1 MRHSLLTK
9 TIIALASILFLSS
22 CVISELKESTA
33 STGGT
38 EESSTTSTTTTKTT
52 TSNDDSAS
60 TGGTT
65 GGTKTSTSTSSTSSI
80 ETGGTKTNDSSST
93 TSSVETGGSEIE
105 DDDDKESTGGTKTSA
120 SSNKQTQTIVLTPLS
135 IGLTSSSSSKDD
147 YIVSPSNLQVSYEN
161 MYSSGTSFMMPSYR
175 DATNGYGGEIKIETP
190 DNYLFVGI
198 KFSFPTDYTYTEAI
212 RYQVGEN
219 KRYIIDATY
228 SVDGFSRSYSI
239 SDDID
244 ELELLNTSK
253 NVIALT
259 SLEVIIIPE

>member
-1 MRHSLLTK
+1 MRRSLLKK
-9 TIIALASILFLSS
+9 TITALASVLFLSS
-22 CVISELKESTA
+22 CVISELKESSA

-38 EESSTTSTTTTKTT
+38 EESSTTKTT
-52 TSNDDSAS
+52 TNNDSSIA

-65 GGTKTSTSTSSTSSI
+65 GGTKTSTSTSSTSSVK
-80 ETGGTKTNDSSST
+80 TGGTKTNDSSSTT

-120 SSNKQTQTIVLTPLS
+120 YSNKQTQTIVLTPLS
-135 IGLTSSSSSKDD
+135 IGLTSNSSSKDD
-147 YIVSPSNLQVSYEN
+147 YVVSPSNIQVSYEN
-161 MYSSGTSFMMPSYR
+161 MYSSGTSFMMSSNLY
-175 DATNGYGGEIKIETP
+175 TVNECGGKIKLEAP

-198 KFSFPTDYTYTEAI
+198 KFSFPTDYTYTETI

-244 ELELLNTSK
+244 KLELLNTSM

>member
-1 MRHSLLTK
+1 MRHSLLKK
-9 TIIALASILFLSS
+9 TIISLASILFLSS
-22 CVISELKESTA
+22 CVISELKESSA

-38 EESSTTSTTTTKTT
+38 EGSSTTSTTTTKTT
-52 TSNDDSAS
+52 TNNDSSTA

-65 GGTKTSTSTSSTSSI
+65 GGTKTSTSTSSTSSV

-135 IGLTSSSSSKDD
+135 IGLTTTSSSKDD
-147 YIVSPSNLQVSYEN
+147 YTVSPSNIQASYEN
-161 MYSSGTSFMMPSYR
+161 MYSSGTSFMMSSNLY
-175 DATNGYGGEIKIETP
+175 TVNKCGGKIKLEAP
-190 DNYLFVGI
+190 DNYLFVGV

-244 ELELLNTSK
+244 ELELLNTSM

>member
-1 MRHSLLTK
+1 MK
-9 TIIALASILFLSS
+9 KIALIMPTLFLSS
-22 CVISELKESTA
+22 CAISSYINESSV

-38 EESSTTSTTTTKTT
+38 ETSSTS
-52 TSNDDSAS
+52 SSHSIN
-60 TGGTT
+60 
-65 GGTKTSTSTSSTSSI
+65 TSTSSTSSI

-93 TSSVETGGSEIE
+93 ISSIETGGSEIE

-120 SSNKQTQTIVLTPLS
+120 SSNKQAQTIVLTPLS
-135 IGLTSSSSSKDD
+135 IGLTTTSSSKDD
-147 YIVSPSNLQVSYEN
+147 YTVSPSNLQVSYEN
-161 MYSSGTSFMMPSYR
+161 MYSSGTSFMLPSYR
-175 DATNGYGGEIKIETP
+175 DTVNGYGGEIKLETP

-212 RYQVGEN
+212 RYQVGDN

-259 SLEVIIIPE
+259 SLEVIIIAE